1 VGWQTPHIAAHVGG
15 QTCEHHACRRCAT
28 PVDGEIVGGSAFW
41 RPEPQPRLT
50 PTNPTAFIPFRK
62 SDPPSGGA
70 YMSVRYNASVPSSD
84 SAEVFSMSNV
94 VSFDR
99 QAREQFRQIAQQRR
113 IAEHAVD
120 NAKAQLHRW
129 RRWSSTAA
137 TDSACLSTNCPHRY
151 TDSTIRHYLASR
163 SESAAPRGLR
173 RETRVSKG

>member
-1 VGWQTPHIAAHVGG
+1 MWAGKRANTMPVAVVRLRSMVRSSAA
-15 QTCEHHACRRCAT
+15 Q
-28 PVDGEIVGGSAFW
+28 
-41 RPEPQPRLT
+41 
-50 PTNPTAFIPFRK
+50 
-62 SDPPSGGA
+62 PSGDPNHNSG
-70 YMSVRYNASVPSSD
+70 SHLRTPQRSSLSENRIRLPGVRICRSGTTPLSRLGD